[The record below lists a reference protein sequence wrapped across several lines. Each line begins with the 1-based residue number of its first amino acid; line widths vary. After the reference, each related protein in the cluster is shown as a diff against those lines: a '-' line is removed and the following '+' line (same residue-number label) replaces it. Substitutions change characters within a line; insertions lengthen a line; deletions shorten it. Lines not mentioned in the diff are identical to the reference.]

1 VTMANG
7 FEVENSPR
15 LRKRMVDV
23 EQMFRRNANRQVTAG
38 IFWPERDFRGIV
50 IVLRGAAV

>member
-23 EQMFRRNANRQVTAG
+23 EQMFRRMLTDR
-38 IFWPERDFRGIV
+38 
-50 IVLRGAAV
+50 